1 MADSTQPIT
10 LATRAAPLTPS
21 TFNADALTVE
31 AVISTGAAVER
42 LDRSGPYVE
51 VLDLAPVDPDAL
63 AGLPLLDGHAR
74 WSASNVIGRVDACR
88 REGDALVAVL
98 RFSGADD
105 VKDVV
110 TKVQEGTLRAFS
122 IGYAVASATET
133 KGDDG
138 RRVRTIV
145 PAIREVSVVAIPAD
159 AAAQVRQS
167 PETQESP
174 VTVQTAATDVATP
187 PAPAVVAERGAI
199 NAQIRSLA
207 ETAGLD
213 RTWADAQIDGGAQ
226 IDAARAAAFEELER
240 RRTANGG
247 IRAHVGFSNDAPEVV
262 AARAADALAARM
274 TGGEMP
280 EASRPYAALGLHDHA
295 RQSLARSGVN
305 VGAMGR
311 DEMLARAGAQGVSDF
326 PLILDN
332 AAHRV
337 LRVGYG
343 RAESPLKPI
352 TRPRSVSDM
361 KPITALEL
369 GTATELHDITEHGEV
384 KSVQLTES
392 GESYR
397 IATYA
402 GMIALTRTALINDDL
417 GAFADVSIKAG
428 QLAAEKEA
436 KLLARLLTAA
446 PKMRDGKNLFHA
458 DHGNL
463 AASGGALS
471 VDTLSAAR
479 LAIRS
484 QKGLDGETPVN
495 ATPRF
500 LVVGAA
506 LETKAEQIL
515 ATLSATKADD
525 HNPFAGT
532 LSLLVD
538 ARIDGNQWFVVA
550 DPATAPVFEL
560 AHLGAVPGPQIEVK
574 DGWNTLGREWRV
586 ILDVGA
592 GAIDSRG
599 VYKNPGA

>member
-1 MADSTQPIT
+1 M
-10 LATRAAPLTPS
+10 LNL
-21 TFNADALTVE
+21 
-31 AVISTGAAVER
+31 
-42 LDRSGPYVE
+42 GPVN
-51 VLDLAPVDPDAL
+51 PDAL

-74 WSASNVIGRVDACR
+74 WSARDVIGRVDACR
-88 REGDALVAVL
+88 REGDALVATL
-98 RFSGADD
+98 RFSAADD

-110 TKVQEGTLRAFS
+110 TKVSERTLRAFS
-122 IGYAVASATET
+122 IGYGVVSATDT
-133 KGDDG
+133 KDAGG
-138 RRVRTIV
+138 RRIRTII

-159 AAAQVRQS
+159 DGAQVRRS

-174 VTVQTAATDVATP
+174 VTMQTTATDVANP
-187 PAPAVVAERGAI
+187 PAPPVIAERGAI

-213 RTWADAQIDGGAQ
+213 RDWADAQIDTGAQ

-240 RRTANGG
+240 RRAANGG
-247 IRAHVGFSNDAPEVV
+247 IRAHVGFSNDAPEVT
-262 AARAADALAARM
+262 AERAADALVARM
-274 TGGEMP
+274 TGGAVP
-280 EASRPYAALGLHDHA
+280 DASRPYAALGLHDHA
-295 RQSLARSGVN
+295 RQALLRAGVN

-311 DEMLARAGAQGVSDF
+311 DEMLSRAGAQGVSDF
-326 PLILDN
+326 PLILDG
-332 AAHRV
+332 AATRV
-337 LRVGYG
+337 LRIGYG

-352 TRPRSVSDM
+352 TRPRSMTDLKPVSV
-361 KPITALEL
+361 LEL
-369 GTATELHDITEHGEV
+369 GTATELQDISENGEV

-402 GMIALTRTALINDDL
+402 GMISLSRTALINDDL
-417 GAFADVSIKAG
+417 GAFADVTIKAG

-436 KLLARLLTAA
+436 QLLVRLLTAS

-463 AASGGALS
+463 AASGAAPS
-471 VDTLSAAR
+471 VDTLSTAR
-479 LAIRS
+479 QAIRS
-484 QKGLDGETPVN
+484 QTGLDGVTPAN

-506 LETKAEQIL
+506 LETKGEQLL
-515 ATLSATKADD
+515 ATLAATKADD
-525 HNPFAGT
+525 HNPFAGN

-538 ARIDGNQWFVVA
+538 ARISGNQWFVVA

-560 AHLGAVPGPQIEVK
+560 AHLGAALGPQIEVR